1 MPKSCTE
8 FSAEQVISL
17 AGCPFS
23 DSYLSWLSLESSG
36 CFLDTPEWLNSPC
49 MAQSQ
54 PQTIPD
60 SLEIQAEGHSQCFM
74 LQHHSSSPGL
84 RLETDLNEPALP
96 LKSLSLLFCSP
107 ILGSYILRRIF
118 PIHPNEGETDYPLL
132 RFPDCRSWERWEK
145 IAKTTV
151 SKRGLSRTMMNGLEE
166 ACAYS
171 HSIIRCWLSDS
182 RQEGRRHSL
191 LESGLLFL
199 FLAEIW
205 VSCYCHSAL
214 VSFSRKQSKAA

>member
-1 MPKSCTE
+1 
-8 FSAEQVISL
+8 
-17 AGCPFS
+17 
-23 DSYLSWLSLESSG
+23 
-36 CFLDTPEWLNSPC
+36 

-54 PQTIPD
+54 PQTIPN

-199 FLAEIW
+199 FLAEI
-205 VSCYCHSAL
+205 
-214 VSFSRKQSKAA
+214 